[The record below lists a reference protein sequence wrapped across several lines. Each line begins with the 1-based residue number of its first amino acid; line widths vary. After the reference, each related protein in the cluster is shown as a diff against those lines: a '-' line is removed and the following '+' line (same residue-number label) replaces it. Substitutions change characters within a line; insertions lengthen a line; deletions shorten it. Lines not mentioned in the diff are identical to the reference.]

1 MLDFLRLKL
10 HVIFLPSVTAWTG
23 DIFLWKRTI
32 WVCGFMCHTFC
43 GWNPTM
49 RQFKW
54 DIIKSTVGLK
64 KKNGSIFCVYRYI
77 LIKEK
82 SIKPNEAIWQFFPLN
97 CCLVTLRAVGY
108 YFLLVHPEKRLK
120 RKAKEIGD
128 VGTQATGYHAVF
140 LAFTGCEW
148 SRFQKNPAI

>member
-1 MLDFLRLKL
+1 MNGRYFSVKAHHLSLRLYVPHILRLK
-10 HVIFLPSVTAWTG
+10 SYNA
-23 DIFLWKRTI
+23 TI
-32 WVCGFMCHTFC
+32 QMRHYKEYCGAE
-43 GWNPTM
+43 
-49 RQFKW
+49 
-54 DIIKSTVGLK
+54 

-82 SIKPNEAIWQFFPLN
+82 SIKPNEAIWQFFPLY

-128 VGTQATGYHAVF
+128 VCTQATGYHAVF